1 MNNPSEGKVDSVLT
15 LDTHFLL
22 LLEAVFFGAFFDDM
36 ACLPKFK
43 LELSLSFLDAY
54 AQNRNWQSLATRT
67 ICHNSIGQLEQ
78 SIEHPNRYAGRCVPS
93 SRNSRRYLMKSD
105 RMSSLFGVLV
115 VVLIALCAI
124 TQARAQSNTSAS
136 MSDKHFVSEALKGGM
151 AEVQM
156 GQLAEEKAESNDV
169 KNFGRK
175 MVEDHNKLGDQMKQ
189 VASQIGVTAPTSPTM
204 LDQVE
209 IKKLSG
215 LSGNDFDQEYI
226 KVMVKDHEQDLKD
239 FKKEADSGNSPSV
252 KDAASQGADV
262 ISEHLSM
269 IQQIAQSHNVAAK

>member
-1 MNNPSEGKVDSVLT
+1 
-15 LDTHFLL
+15 
-22 LLEAVFFGAFFDDM
+22 
-36 ACLPKFK
+36 
-43 LELSLSFLDAY
+43 
-54 AQNRNWQSLATRT
+54 
-67 ICHNSIGQLEQ
+67 
-78 SIEHPNRYAGRCVPS
+78 
-93 SRNSRRYLMKSD
+93 
-105 RMSSLFGVLV
+105 
-115 VVLIALCAI
+115 
-124 TQARAQSNTSAS
+124 
-136 MSDKHFVSEALKGGM
+136 
-151 AEVQM
+151 M

-239 FKKEADSGNSPSV
+239 FKKEADSGNSPTV